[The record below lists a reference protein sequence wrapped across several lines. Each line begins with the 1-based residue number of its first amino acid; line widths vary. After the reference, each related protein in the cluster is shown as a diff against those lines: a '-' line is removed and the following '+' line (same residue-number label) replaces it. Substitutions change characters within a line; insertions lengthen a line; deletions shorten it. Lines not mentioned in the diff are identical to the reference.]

1 MKTFL
6 LIVSIIFIS
15 CSKGDKRS
23 AEESSSGMK
32 TESEAVKTKTKQ
44 LKDSSDYNERD
55 YTGSYETKQPA
66 SDLGYIQYGISKVP
80 DGIKYSGSVI
90 AMAKWDDRLGSNIL
104 IVTETAENSNEDNRS
119 KELFGYHY
127 ISDNSGYSQLWKIN
141 DFIRE
146 CPVDLT
152 LEYIPNSLVITDLDK
167 NGTGESSFLYK
178 MSCKGD
184 VSSDDMKLI
193 MHEGKNKYA
202 IRGTME
208 LVMNGRVL
216 EKGNMKTDPSFD
228 KAPEEFL
235 GFAVKQWNKFK
246 TENAGN

>member
-1 MKTFL
+1 MKTVL

-15 CSKGDKRS
+15 CSKGDNKS
-23 AEESSSGMK
+23 AEGSNSTIK
-32 TESEAVKTKTKQ
+32 SEYDAVKTSKKE
-44 LKDSSDYNERD
+44 LKDSSDIYERD
-55 YTGSYETKQPA
+55 STVNNKTNQTA
-66 SDLGYIQYGISKVP
+66 SDLGYIQYGISKIP
-80 DGIKYSGSVI
+80 EGIKYSGSVT
-90 AMAKWDDRLGSNIL
+90 AMAKWDDKLGSNIL
-104 IVTETAENSNEDNRS
+104 FITETAENSNEDNRS

-127 ISDNSGYSQLWKIN
+127 ILENSEYNQLWKIN

-167 NGTGESSFLYK
+167 NGIAESSFLYK

-202 IRGTME
+202 VRGTME
-208 LVMNGRVL
+208 LMMNGRVL
-216 EKGNMKTDPSFD
+216 EKGSMKTDPSFD

-235 GFAVKQWNKFK
+235 GLAVKQWNKFK